1 MLTFLV
7 GGARSGKSTLA
18 VQMGEHFG
26 GPVVFVAT
34 AEPFDDDMAA
44 RVARHRD
51 ERPGGW
57 TTVEEPVE
65 LAAIVHAVP
74 DSAMLIVDCLTV
86 WLANL
91 AVRGV
96 EPPQTLAMAD
106 DLLEELRARRSRG
119 AAPTVVVSNEVGL
132 GIVPADAATRAY
144 RDQLGRINQLVA
156 AVADTS
162 LFMVAGRAVRLD
174 NPWELLR

>member
-34 AEPFDDDMAA
+34 AEPFDDDMAL

-51 ERPGGW
+51 ERPAAW
-57 TTVEEPVE
+57 TTVEEAVD
-65 LAAIVHAVP
+65 LASVFHAVP
-74 DSAMLIVDCLTV
+74 DSSFLIIDCLTV

-91 AVRGV
+91 VVRV
-96 EPPQTLAMAD
+96 IPEPRIAQMTD
-106 DLLEELRARRSRG
+106 DTVAELRARRARG

-162 LFMVAGRAVRLD
+162 LFMVAGRAVPLVD
-174 NPWELLR
+174 PWELLE